1 MKKLIIPLIL
11 ISVVLCSCSAQNI
24 KSADSDTKTSVKAV
38 WIAYYELEEFTK
50 GNDEQG
56 FKKAVSSA
64 FERLHK
70 YGFNT
75 VTVQV
80 RPCADAFYFSSYFP
94 SSEYFNGTQGEEM
107 SYDPLRIM
115 CELADKYKLKIE
127 AWINPYRVSQDND
140 YSKLSQNN
148 IALKWHNSEDKTE
161 YVKECDKK
169 LYFNPAYKEVNDLI
183 VNGAR
188 EIAKNYSVDGIHFDD
203 YFYPTTDADF
213 DSVAYDEYKKNGGD
227 LSVGDWRRDNV
238 SSLIKSVYKAI
249 KKINSDIRFGISPA
263 SDIENDYNSL
273 YADIEKWV
281 SEDGYVDYICPQ
293 IYFGFR
299 NVKQPF
305 MFTTKKW
312 VTLLRNSK
320 VDLYV
325 GLPLYKCSKVDE
337 YAASEDESIKNE
349 FVDNHDII
357 SRQIIYLS
365 KLDKVKGYY
374 IFSYSYLEDEEI
386 KDEVSSM
393 LDAVRDY
400 A

>member
-1 MKKLIIPLIL
+1 M
-11 ISVVLCSCSAQNI
+11 
-24 KSADSDTKTSVKAV
+24 
-38 WIAYYELEEFTK
+38 AYYELSEFTK
-50 GNDEQG
+50 GNDEQS
-56 FKKAVSSA
+56 FKKAVSAA
-64 FERLHK
+64 FEKLHK
-70 YGFNT
+70 FGFNT

-94 SSEYFNGTQGEEM
+94 SSRYFNGTQGEEM
-107 SYDPLRIM
+107 NYDPLQIM
-115 CELADKYKLKIE
+115 CELSDKYKLKIE

-140 YSKLSQNN
+140 YSKLCENN
-148 IALKWHNSEDKTE
+148 IALKWHNGEKTKE
-161 YVKECDKK
+161 YVKECGNK
-169 LYFNPAYKEVNDLI
+169 LYFNPAYKEVNELI
-183 VNGAR
+183 VNGVK
-188 EIAKNYSVDGIHFDD
+188 EIAENYSVDGIHFDD
-203 YFYPTTDADF
+203 YFYPTSDADF
-213 DSVAYDEYKKNGGD
+213 DSVAYDEYKKKGGD
-227 LSVGDWRRDNV
+227 LSLGDWRRDNV

-249 KKINSDIRFGISPA
+249 KKVNPDIRFGVSPA
-263 SDIENDYNSL
+263 SDIENDYTSL

-281 SEDGYVDYICPQ
+281 SEDGYVDYVCPQ

-312 VTLLRNSK
+312 VALMRDSK

-365 KLDKVKGYY
+365 KLDKIKGYY
-374 IFSYSYLEDEEI
+374 IFSYSYLDDDEI
-386 KDEVSSM
+386 KDEVSLM
-393 LDAVRDY
+393 RDAVND
-400 A
+400 

>member
-1 MKKLIIPLIL
+1 MKKLIIALII
-11 ISVVLCSCSAQNI
+11 ISAVFCSCSAQNI
-24 KSADSDTKTSVKAV
+24 KHDKENENSTVKSV
-38 WIAYYELEEFTK
+38 WMAYYELSEFTK
-50 GNDEQG
+50 GNDEQS
-56 FKKAVSSA
+56 FKKAVSAA
-64 FERLHK
+64 FEKLHK
-70 YGFNT
+70 FGFNT

-94 SSEYFNGTQGEEM
+94 SSRYFNGTQGEEM
-107 SYDPLRIM
+107 NYDPLQIM
-115 CELADKYKLKIE
+115 CELSDKYKLKIE

-140 YSKLSQNN
+140 YSKLCENN
-148 IALKWHNSEDKTE
+148 IALKWHNGENTKE
-161 YVKECDKK
+161 YVKEYGNK
-169 LYFNPAYKEVNDLI
+169 LYFNPAYKEVNELI
-183 VNGAR
+183 VNGVK
-188 EIAKNYSVDGIHFDD
+188 EIAENYSVDGIHFDD
-203 YFYPTTDADF
+203 YFYPTSDVDF
-213 DSVAYDEYKKNGGD
+213 DSVAYDEYKKKGGD
-227 LSVGDWRRDNV
+227 LSVDDWRRDNV

-249 KKINSDIRFGISPA
+249 KKVNPDIRFGVSPA
-263 SDIENDYNSL
+263 SDIENDYTSL

-281 SEDGYVDYICPQ
+281 SEDGYVDYVCPQ

-312 VTLLRNSK
+312 VALMRDSK

-365 KLDKVKGYY
+365 KLDKIKGYY
-374 IFSYSYLEDEEI
+374 IFSYSYLDDDEI
-386 KDEVSSM
+386 KDEVSLM
-393 LDAVRDY
+393 RDAVND
-400 A
+400 

>member
-1 MKKLIIPLIL
+1 MKKLIIALII
-11 ISVVLCSCSAQNI
+11 ISAVFCSCSAQNI
-24 KSADSDTKTSVKAV
+24 KHDKENENSTVKAV
-38 WIAYYELEEFTK
+38 WMAYYELSEFTN
-50 GNDEQG
+50 GNDEQS
-56 FKKAVSSA
+56 FKKAVSAA
-64 FERLHK
+64 FEKLHK
-70 YGFNT
+70 FGFNT

-94 SSEYFNGTQGEEM
+94 SSRYFNGTQGEKM
-107 SYDPLRIM
+107 NYDPLQIM
-115 CELADKYKLKIE
+115 CELSDKYKLKIE

-140 YSKLSQNN
+140 YSKLCENN
-148 IALKWHNSEDKTE
+148 IALKWHNGENTKE
-161 YVKECDKK
+161 YVKEYGNK
-169 LYFNPAYKEVNDLI
+169 LYFNPAYKEVNELI
-183 VNGAR
+183 VNGVK
-188 EIAKNYSVDGIHFDD
+188 EIAENYSVDGIHFDD
-203 YFYPTTDADF
+203 YFYPTSDADF
-213 DSVAYDEYKKNGGD
+213 DSVAYDEYKKKGGD
-227 LSVGDWRRDNV
+227 LSVDDWRRDNV

-249 KKINSDIRFGISPA
+249 KKVNPDIRFGVSPA

-281 SEDGYVDYICPQ
+281 SEDGYVDYVCPQ

-312 VTLLRNSK
+312 VALMRDSK

-365 KLDKVKGYY
+365 KLDKIKGYY
-374 IFSYSYLEDEEI
+374 IFSYSYLDDDEI
-386 KDEVSSM
+386 KDEVSLM
-393 LDAVRDY
+393 RDAVND
-400 A
+400 

>member
-1 MKKLIIPLIL
+1 MKKLIIALII
-11 ISVVLCSCSAQNI
+11 ISAVFCSCSAQNI
-24 KSADSDTKTSVKAV
+24 KHDKENENSAVKAV
-38 WIAYYELEEFTK
+38 WMAYYELSEFTK
-50 GNDEQG
+50 GNDEQS
-56 FKKAVSSA
+56 FKKAVSAA
-64 FERLHK
+64 FEKLHK
-70 YGFNT
+70 FGFNT

-94 SSEYFNGTQGEEM
+94 SSRYFNGTQGEEM
-107 SYDPLRIM
+107 NYDPLQIM
-115 CELADKYKLKIE
+115 CELSDKYKLKIE

-140 YSKLSQNN
+140 YSKLCENN
-148 IALKWHNSEDKTE
+148 IALKWHNGEKTNE
-161 YVKECDKK
+161 YVKEYGNK
-169 LYFNPAYKEVNDLI
+169 LYFNPAYKEVNELI
-183 VNGAR
+183 VNGVK
-188 EIAKNYSVDGIHFDD
+188 EIAENYSVDGIHFDD
-203 YFYPTTDADF
+203 YFYPTSDADF
-213 DSVAYDEYKKNGGD
+213 DSVAYDEYKKKGGD
-227 LSVGDWRRDNV
+227 LSVDDWRRDNV

-249 KKINSDIRFGISPA
+249 KKENPDIRFGVSPA
-263 SDIENDYNSL
+263 SDIENDYSSL

-281 SEDGYVDYICPQ
+281 SEDGYVDYVCPQ

-312 VTLLRNSK
+312 VALMRDSK

-365 KLDKVKGYY
+365 KLDKIKGYY
-374 IFSYSYLEDEEI
+374 IFSYSYLDDDEI
-386 KDEVSSM
+386 KDEVSLM
-393 LDAVRDY
+393 RDVVND
-400 A
+400 

>member
-1 MKKLIIPLIL
+1 MKKLIIALII
-11 ISVVLCSCSAQNI
+11 ISAVFCSCSAQNI
-24 KSADSDTKTSVKAV
+24 KHDKENENSTVKAV
-38 WIAYYELEEFTK
+38 WMAYYELSEFTK
-50 GNDEQG
+50 GNDEQS
-56 FKKAVSSA
+56 FKKAVSAA
-64 FERLHK
+64 FEKLHK
-70 YGFNT
+70 FGFNT

-94 SSEYFNGTQGEEM
+94 SSRYFNGTQGEEM
-107 SYDPLRIM
+107 NYDPLQIM
-115 CELADKYKLKIE
+115 CELSDKYKLKIE

-140 YSKLSQNN
+140 YSKLCENN
-148 IALKWHNSEDKTE
+148 IALKWHNGENTKE
-161 YVKECDKK
+161 YVKEYGNK
-169 LYFNPAYKEVNDLI
+169 LYFNPAYKEVNELI
-183 VNGAR
+183 VNGVK
-188 EIAKNYSVDGIHFDD
+188 EIAENYSVDGIHFDD
-203 YFYPTTDADF
+203 YFYPTSDADF
-213 DSVAYDEYKKNGGD
+213 DSVAYDEYKKKGGD
-227 LSVGDWRRDNV
+227 LSLGDWRRDNV

-249 KKINSDIRFGISPA
+249 KKVNPEIRFGISPA
-263 SDIENDYNSL
+263 SDIENDYTSL

-281 SEDGYVDYICPQ
+281 SEDGYVDYVCPQ

-312 VTLLRNSK
+312 VALMRDSK

-365 KLDKVKGYY
+365 KLDKIKGYY
-374 IFSYSYLEDEEI
+374 IFSYSYLDDDEI
-386 KDEVSSM
+386 KDEVSLM
-393 LDAVRDY
+393 RDAVND
-400 A
+400 

>member
-1 MKKLIIPLIL
+1 MKKLIIVLII
-11 ISVVLCSCSAQNI
+11 ISAVFCSCSAQNI
-24 KSADSDTKTSVKAV
+24 KHNKENENSTVKAV
-38 WIAYYELEEFTK
+38 WMAYYELSELTK
-50 GNDEQG
+50 GNDEQS
-56 FKKAVSSA
+56 FKKAVSAA
-64 FERLHK
+64 FEKLHK
-70 YGFNT
+70 FGFNT

-94 SSEYFNGTQGEEM
+94 SSRYFNGTQGEEM
-107 SYDPLRIM
+107 NYDPLQIM
-115 CELADKYKLKIE
+115 CELSDKYKLKIE

-140 YSKLSQNN
+140 YSKLCENN
-148 IALKWHNSEDKTE
+148 IALKWHNAENTKE
-161 YVKECDKK
+161 YVKEYGGK
-169 LYFNPAYKEVNDLI
+169 LYFNPAYKEVNELI
-183 VNGAR
+183 VNGVK
-188 EIAKNYSVDGIHFDD
+188 EIAENYSVDGIHFDD
-203 YFYPTTDADF
+203 YFYPTSDADF
-213 DSVAYDEYKKNGGD
+213 DSDAYEKYKKNGGD

-249 KKINSDIRFGISPA
+249 KKVNPDIRFGVSPA
-263 SDIENDYNSL
+263 SDIENDYSSL

-281 SEDGYVDYICPQ
+281 SEDGYVDYVCPQ

-312 VTLLRNSK
+312 VALMRDSK

-365 KLDKVKGYY
+365 KLDKIKGYY
-374 IFSYSYLEDEEI
+374 IFSYSYLDDDEI
-386 KDEVSSM
+386 KDEVSLM
-393 LDAVRDY
+393 RDAVND
-400 A
+400 

>member
-1 MKKLIIPLIL
+1 MKKLIIALII
-11 ISVVLCSCSAQNI
+11 ISAVFCSCSVQNI
-24 KSADSDTKTSVKAV
+24 KHDKENENSTVKAV
-38 WIAYYELEEFTK
+38 WMAYYELSEFTK
-50 GNDEQG
+50 GNDEQS
-56 FKKAVSSA
+56 FKKAVSEA
-64 FERLHK
+64 FEKLHK
-70 YGFNT
+70 FGFNT

-94 SSEYFNGTQGEEM
+94 SSRYFNGTQGEEM
-107 SYDPLRIM
+107 NYDPLQIM
-115 CELADKYKLKIE
+115 CELSDKYKLKIE

-140 YSKLSQNN
+140 YSKLCENN
-148 IALKWHNSEDKTE
+148 IVLKWHNGEKTNE
-161 YVKECDKK
+161 YVKEYGNK
-169 LYFNPAYKEVNDLI
+169 LYFNPAYKEVNELI
-183 VNGAR
+183 VNGVK
-188 EIAKNYSVDGIHFDD
+188 EIAENYSVDGIHFDD
-203 YFYPTTDADF
+203 YFYPTSDADF
-213 DSVAYDEYKKNGGD
+213 DSVAYDEYKKKGGD
-227 LSVGDWRRDNV
+227 LSLGDWRRDNV

-249 KKINSDIRFGISPA
+249 KKVNPDIRFGVSPA

-281 SEDGYVDYICPQ
+281 SEDSYVDYVCPQ

-312 VTLLRNSK
+312 VALMRDSK

-365 KLDKVKGYY
+365 KLYKIKGYY
-374 IFSYSYLEDEEI
+374 IFSYSYLDDDEI
-386 KDEVSSM
+386 KDEVSLM
-393 LDAVRDY
+393 RDAVND
-400 A
+400 

>member
-1 MKKLIIPLIL
+1 MKKLIIALII
-11 ISVVLCSCSAQNI
+11 ISTVFCSCSAQNI
-24 KSADSDTKTSVKAV
+24 KHDKENENSTVKAV
-38 WIAYYELEEFTK
+38 WMAYYELSEFTK
-50 GNDEQG
+50 GNDEQS
-56 FKKAVSSA
+56 FKKDVSAA
-64 FERLHK
+64 FEKLHK
-70 YGFNT
+70 FGFNT

-94 SSEYFNGTQGEEM
+94 SSRYFNGTQGEEM
-107 SYDPLRIM
+107 NYDPLQIM
-115 CELADKYKLKIE
+115 CELSDKYKLKIE

-140 YSKLSQNN
+140 YSKLCENN
-148 IALKWHNSEDKTE
+148 IALKWHNGEKTKE
-161 YVKECDKK
+161 YVKEYGDK
-169 LYFNPAYKEVNDLI
+169 LYFNPAYKEVNELI
-183 VNGAR
+183 VNGVK
-188 EIAKNYSVDGIHFDD
+188 EIAENYSVDGIHFDD
-203 YFYPTTDADF
+203 YFYPTSDADF
-213 DSVAYDEYKKNGGD
+213 DSIAYDEYKKKGGD
-227 LSVGDWRRDNV
+227 LSLGDWRRDNV

-249 KKINSDIRFGISPA
+249 KKVNPDIRFGISPA

-281 SEDGYVDYICPQ
+281 SEDGYVDYVCPQ

-312 VTLLRNSK
+312 VALMRDSK

-365 KLDKVKGYY
+365 KLDKIKGYY
-374 IFSYSYLEDEEI
+374 IFSYSYLDDDEI
-386 KDEVSSM
+386 KDEVSLM
-393 LDAVRDY
+393 RDAVND
-400 A
+400 

>member
-1 MKKLIIPLIL
+1 MKKLIIALII
-11 ISVVLCSCSAQNI
+11 ISAVFCSCSAQNI
-24 KSADSDTKTSVKAV
+24 KHDKENENSTVKAV
-38 WIAYYELEEFTK
+38 WMAYYELSELTK
-50 GNDEQG
+50 GNDEQS
-56 FKKAVSSA
+56 FKKAVSAA
-64 FERLHK
+64 FEKLHK
-70 YGFNT
+70 FGFNT

-94 SSEYFNGTQGEEM
+94 SSRYFNGTQGEEM
-107 SYDPLRIM
+107 NYDPLQIM
-115 CELADKYKLKIE
+115 CELSGKYKLKIE

-140 YSKLSQNN
+140 YSKLCEKN
-148 IALKWHNSEDKTE
+148 IALKWHNGEKTNE
-161 YVKECDKK
+161 YVKEYGNK
-169 LYFNPAYKEVNDLI
+169 LYFNPAYKEVNELI
-183 VNGAR
+183 VNGVK
-188 EIAKNYSVDGIHFDD
+188 EIAENYSVDGIHFDD
-203 YFYPTTDADF
+203 YFYPTSDADF
-213 DSVAYDEYKKNGGD
+213 DSVAYDEYKKKGGD
-227 LSVGDWRRDNV
+227 LSLGDWRRDNV

-249 KKINSDIRFGISPA
+249 KKVNPDIRFGVSPA
-263 SDIENDYNSL
+263 SDIENDYTSL

-281 SEDGYVDYICPQ
+281 SEDGYVDYVCPQ

-312 VTLLRNSK
+312 VALMRDSK

-365 KLDKVKGYY
+365 KLDKIKGYY
-374 IFSYSYLEDEEI
+374 IFSYSYLDDDEI
-386 KDEVSSM
+386 KDEVSLM
-393 LDAVRDY
+393 RDAVND
-400 A
+400 

>member
-1 MKKLIIPLIL
+1 MKKLIIALII
-11 ISVVLCSCSAQNI
+11 ISAVFCSCSAQNI
-24 KSADSDTKTSVKAV
+24 KHDKENENSAVKAV
-38 WIAYYELEEFTK
+38 WMAYYELSEFTK
-50 GNDEQG
+50 GNDEQS
-56 FKKAVSSA
+56 FKKAVSAA
-64 FERLHK
+64 FEKLHK
-70 YGFNT
+70 FGFNT

-94 SSEYFNGTQGEEM
+94 SSRYFNGTQGEEM
-107 SYDPLRIM
+107 NYDPLQIM
-115 CELADKYKLKIE
+115 CELSDKYKLKIE

-140 YSKLSQNN
+140 YSKLCENN
-148 IALKWHNSEDKTE
+148 IALKWHNGEKTNE
-161 YVKECDKK
+161 YVKEYGNK
-169 LYFNPAYKEVNDLI
+169 LYFNPAYKEVNELI
-183 VNGAR
+183 VNGVK
-188 EIAKNYSVDGIHFDD
+188 EIAENYSVDGIHFDD
-203 YFYPTTDADF
+203 YFYPTSDADF
-213 DSVAYDEYKKNGGD
+213 DSVAYDEYKKKGGD
-227 LSVGDWRRDNV
+227 LSVDDWRRDNV

-249 KKINSDIRFGISPA
+249 KKVNPDIRFGVSPA
-263 SDIENDYNSL
+263 SDIENDYSSL

-281 SEDGYVDYICPQ
+281 SEDGYVDYVCPQ

-312 VTLLRNSK
+312 VALMRDSK

-365 KLDKVKGYY
+365 KLDKIKGYY
-374 IFSYSYLEDEEI
+374 IFSYSYLDDDEI
-386 KDEVSSM
+386 KDEVSLM
-393 LDAVRDY
+393 RDVVND
-400 A
+400 